1 MSEAVTKGVR
11 VKVQTQYVPER
22 SAPMDEYFF
31 FAYRVRITNEG
42 AQPVKLV
49 SRHWVIID
57 GTGEREEVS
66 GPGVVGKQPT
76 LSAGESFTYTS
87 ACPLSTPI
95 GSMHGSYQM
104 VLDSGDSFDAEIPTF
119 NLRSAQSIH

>member
-1 MSEAVTKGVR
+1 MSEAVTNGVR

-22 SAPMDEYFF
+22 SSPMDEYFF
-31 FAYRVRITNEG
+31 FAYRVSITNEG
-42 AQPVKLV
+42 NQSVKLV
-49 SRHWVIID
+49 SRHWVITD

-76 LSAGESFTYTS
+76 LSSGESFTYTS
-87 ACPLSTPI
+87 ACPLSTPL
-95 GSMHGSYQM
+95 GSMQGTYQM
-104 VLDSGDSFDAEIPTF
+104 ILDSGDTFDAEIAPF